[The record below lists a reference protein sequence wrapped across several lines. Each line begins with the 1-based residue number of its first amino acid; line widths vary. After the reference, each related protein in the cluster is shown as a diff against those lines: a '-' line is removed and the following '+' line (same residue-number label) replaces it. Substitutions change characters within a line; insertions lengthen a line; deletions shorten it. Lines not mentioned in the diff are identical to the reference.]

1 MGGFARTARR
11 WRQRRRRKKSNPA
24 NYRPDIHQGERR
36 SGARTHAL
44 GGVAHADMSADPLA
58 QLYLPRGQ
66 YVDCVR
72 VADYCTVT
80 VKETNVFH
88 RQASIRARGLPAN
101 TARWQMAAAAVAA
114 HPAAEDCEEWGG
126 GAEKGRKRRE
136 RRKKHGEKVRGA
148 ADAEEKMMN
157 KG

>member
-1 MGGFARTARR
+1 M
-11 WRQRRRRKKSNPA
+11 
-24 NYRPDIHQGERR
+24 
-36 SGARTHAL
+36 
-44 GGVAHADMSADPLA
+44 
-58 QLYLPRGQ
+58 
-66 YVDCVR
+66 
-72 VADYCTVT
+72 T

-101 TARWQMAAAAVAA
+101 TARWQMAAAAA
-114 HPAAEDCEEWGG
+114 HPAAVDWGRRK

-136 RRKKHGEKVRGA
+136 RRKKYGEKVRGA

>member
-1 MGGFARTARR
+1 MHSSKMEEKKEKEKKKATPQTTGRIYIKARGVQVHARTR
-11 WRQRRRRKKSNPA
+11 WRCPRR
-24 NYRPDIHQGERR
+24 H
-36 SGARTHAL
+36 
-44 GGVAHADMSADPLA
+44 MSADPLA

-101 TARWQMAAAAVAA
+101 TARWQMAAVAAA
-114 HPAAEDCEEWGG
+114 HPAAVDWGRRKGSGKRQEE
-126 GAEKGRKRRE
+126 ERE
-136 RRKKHGEKVRGA
+136 RRKKYGEKVRGA

>member
-1 MGGFARTARR
+1 MHAQLEDGGEEGEE
-11 WRQRRRRKKSNPA
+11 KKSNPA

-36 SGARTHAL
+36 SGACTHAL
-44 GGVAHADMSADPLA
+44 AGVAHADTSADPLA

-101 TARWQMAAAAVAA
+101 TARWQMAAAAAAAA
-114 HPAAEDCEEWGG
+114 HPAAVDRGRRK

-136 RRKKHGEKVRGA
+136 RRKKYGEKVRGA
-148 ADAEEKMMN
+148 ADAERRK
-157 KG
+157 